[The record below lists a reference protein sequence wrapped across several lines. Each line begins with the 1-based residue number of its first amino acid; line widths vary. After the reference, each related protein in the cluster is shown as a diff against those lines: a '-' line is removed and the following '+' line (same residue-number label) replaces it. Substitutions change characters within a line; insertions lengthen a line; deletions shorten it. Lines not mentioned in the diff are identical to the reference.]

1 MLPMHVNALV
11 ANSMANSMASGMGND
26 MRNDM
31 VKRFFDGGCDY
42 E

>member
-11 ANSMANSMASGMGND
+11 ANSMASGMGND

>member
-11 ANSMANSMASGMGND
+11 ANSMAGGMGND
-26 MRNDM
+26 MGNDM